1 MDRLTDTL
9 ERVRAEYIQE
19 SDRLDARRA
28 SLSPAAP
35 LRRAR
40 VRGRE
45 LLLDRLGERLAVEKL
60 CARLYDALIN
70 KSWASPGRRG
80 PDIRELARM
89 RDEELAHATVLGA
102 WIRRLG
108 ADPAEETPS
117 ACSALTALRGVLQVV
132 GDPRA
137 SVAHS
142 MGAALAAEL
151 MDNSGWEL
159 LIDLAAR
166 LDELE
171 MVEAFHRPAARE
183 QEHLVRLKSWLGA
196 ELANG
201 AL

>member
-1 MDRLTDTL
+1 MDQSTDTL
-9 ERVRAEYIQE
+9 DRVRAEYIRE
-19 SDRLDARRA
+19 SDRLDARGA
-28 SLSPAAP
+28 TLSPAAP
-35 LRRAR
+35 ARRSKQA
-40 VRGRE
+40 GRE
-45 LLLDRLGERLAVEKL
+45 LLLDRLGERLAVERL

-70 KSWASPGRRG
+70 KSWESRDARA

-89 RDEELAHATVLGA
+89 RDEELSHATVLGA

-108 ADPAEETPS
+108 GDPAKETPS
-117 ACSALTALRGVLQVV
+117 ACAALTALRGVQQVV

-183 QEHLVRLKSWLGA
+183 QEHLVRIKSWLGA